1 MSSNRASSASVATS
15 PRSVVVRTRSLPFRF
30 LPSFSVKGTPSLSSS
45 PSSTAKNASSSSSFF
60 ALPFAF
66 LPPREPS
73 ALAASRAAFCAFF
86 FSLSLRWYRSRVV
99 SSSPPV
105 PFLLSLAPKVEAAVV
120 LSPGR
125 KLISSSPAL
134 SLPIPPHPSGRFL
147 SFPLKRSARRRSR
160 LLCFRLSPVVARD
173 VWDAPDSDSEPEEAM
188 YAWKSSS
195 SISFR
200 ESVRRVTRLRSGSSS
215 SQVSLTFECRRA

>member
-1 MSSNRASSASVATS
+1 MDTLSVETLGSRADRKKTASAMAGSEAA
-15 PRSVVVRTRSLPFRF
+15 PR
-30 LPSFSVKGTPSLSSS
+30 
-45 PSSTAKNASSSSSFF
+45 
-60 ALPFAF
+60 
-66 LPPREPS
+66 PPRHSHPG
-73 ALAASRAAFCAFF
+73 
-86 FSLSLRWYRSRVV
+86 
-99 SSSPPV
+99 
-105 PFLLSLAPKVEAAVV
+105 EAATA

-134 SLPIPPHPSGRFL
+134 SLPVPPHPSGRFL

-160 LLCFRLSPVVARD
+160 LLCFRSSPVVACD

-215 SQVSLTFECRRA
+215 SQVSLTFECRSA